1 MVPSSLPS
9 FGLRGVREAG
19 SRCLDTRGSWLAEE
33 GRQTLGDE
41 GLMDVTDGREGGVAE
56 EQADRRRRR
65 SLKGGGGGEEW
76 RYFLSFSHTHDSHN
90 RQSADDGFY

>member
-1 MVPSSLPS
+1 M
-9 FGLRGVREAG
+9 REAG

-56 EQADRRRRR
+56 EQERAAAAAE
-65 SLKGGGGGEEW
+65 SGGGQRRAAAVRTAEAGARAAAGRKRLQRW
-76 RYFLSFSHTHDSHN
+76 R
-90 RQSADDGFY
+90 